1 LLLELKAIA
10 EQRLLEGEGC
20 SGCDGYSKEARVTVD
35 TGLVSNAQWK
45 LLIIVS
51 KDVTSVRAVS
61 MNATV
66 VVTGWLESWM
76 QSRVWC
82 RWSGS
87 TSNGKGVV

>member
-1 LLLELKAIA
+1 M

-20 SGCDGYSKEARVTVD
+20 SGCDGYSEDARVTVD

-45 LLIIVS
+45 LLIVL
-51 KDVTSVRAVS
+51 DAVTSVRAVS

-76 QSRVWC
+76 QFKSLV
-82 RWSGS
+82 
-87 TSNGKGVV
+87 

>member
-1 LLLELKAIA
+1 M

-20 SGCDGYSKEARVTVD
+20 SGGDGYSEDARVTVD

-45 LLIIVS
+45 LLIVL
-51 KDVTSVRAVS
+51 DAVTSVRAVS

-76 QSRVWC
+76 QFKSLV
-82 RWSGS
+82 
-87 TSNGKGVV
+87 